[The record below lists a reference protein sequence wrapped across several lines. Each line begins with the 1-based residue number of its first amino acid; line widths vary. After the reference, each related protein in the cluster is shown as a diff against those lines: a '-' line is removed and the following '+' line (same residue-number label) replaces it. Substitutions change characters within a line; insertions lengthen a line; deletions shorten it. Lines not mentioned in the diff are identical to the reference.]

1 MWVGQEPCQMVEG
14 LEATRISGTAINVDR
29 TDTTANSWVATYTY
43 SDGDQATVNVTLL
56 PTGIY
61 LLRAT
66 GQWGSAVR
74 KFTIKR

>member
-1 MWVGQEPCQMVEG
+1 MVEG

-43 SDGDQATVNVTLL
+43 SDGDQAIVNVTLL

-66 GQWGSAVR
+66 AQWGSAVR